1 VQPPDNTTSTDSRAV
16 KLSARILASQAA
28 AIARGIT
35 WLENGSP
42 DGAEL
47 LGLLAPDIGK
57 AHRIGVTG
65 PPGAGKSTLVDA
77 LAGLARRRKQSVGI
91 VAVDPSSPFTGG
103 ALLGDR
109 VRMARSLEDPEVFAR
124 SMATRGALGGLCRTV
139 QEAADVLDAS
149 GKQKIFLETVG
160 VGQSELAVAQSCDTC
175 VVVLVPEAG
184 GMVQAMKAGL
194 MEIAD
199 IFVVNKSDRPGADE
213 MRRQLIE
220 AASFLNKDGWAPPVI
235 ETVALDQRGINQL
248 FDQIE
253 AHNHWL
259 RGSHAEHD
267 RPTGHDYPLGDP
279 NSGLSQVSAG
289 SSSAPTS
296 LVISDSELTD
306 PTSENVAA
314 YLAESPIGEDGGRLE
329 RKRLQQHQARIR
341 ESVKAALEENLWGD
355 NEINQQLSQSAQQ
368 LRTGQ
373 ISFPVAV
380 EQVWTQ
386 VLQHLSHQTT
396 ITNKQ
401 P

>member
-1 VQPPDNTTSTDSRAV
+1 M
-16 KLSARILASQAA
+16 
-28 AIARGIT
+28 
-35 WLENGSP
+35 
-42 DGAEL
+42 
-47 LGLLAPDIGK
+47 APDIGK